1 MDSSKTAKRLRV
13 DLHSHTWYSGDSVTT
28 PAMLVRRARAAGL
41 DRIAVTDHG
50 TLDGALEARA
60 IDPELV
66 IVGEE
71 ISCAGHTHLIG
82 LFLTERIPN
91 RLSIEE
97 SARRIREQGGIVYAP
112 HPYAYA
118 TAAAKRARRLLDVA
132 DVAEVFNARGF
143 LPTWNRKA
151 TAEVKRLGLPGGV
164 GSDAHLPWEVGRVYL
179 EMPYFDNANSFLAA
193 IAHASGGRMETITA
207 AVHLSGFA
215 LLAARTLIRRGHGT
229 PLWNGGRARNGNGPA
244 R

>member
-1 MDSSKTAKRLRV
+1 MSRTPKPLRV

-28 PAMLVRRARAAGL
+28 PKMLVRRARAAGL

-50 TLDGALEARA
+50 TLAGALEARA

-82 LFLTERIPN
+82 LFLQERIPN

-97 SARRIREQGGIVYAP
+97 SARRIREQGGVVYAP

-118 TAAAKRARRLLDVA
+118 TSAAKRAQRLLAVA
-132 DVAEVFNARGF
+132 DVAETFNARGF
-143 LPTWNRKA
+143 LPSWNRKA
-151 TAEVKRLGLPGGV
+151 KAEAERLGLSGGV

-179 EMPYFDNANSFLAA
+179 EMPHFDDANSFLAA
-193 IAHASGGRMETITA
+193 VARAHGGRMEPITA
-207 AVHLSGFA
+207 AVHVSGFA
-215 LLAARTLIRRGHGT
+215 LLAARTLIGRGHGT
-229 PLWNGGRARNGNGPA
+229 PLFNGRALRNGNGPA